1 MSYMILLIVSVRRI
15 CARKPRQPLAG
26 IVSSALNEIELLP
39 RARTLTLPLVLC
51 MIYLSVIYDFAD
63 RECPQNLCLE
73 ATSARSRLKD
83 AAIGAVDG
91 SRAHGSSAS
100 GRAYAKPSTVA
111 CGCEGHGPLF
121 ASAVGHRRSRPTLL
135 PLQGNVRAL
144 LCQLTEK
151 GTTNRVA
158 RAHLGGLR

>member
-26 IVSSALNEIELLP
+26 IVGSALNEIELLP

-91 SRAHGSSAS
+91 SRDRGCYAS
-100 GRAYAKPSTVA
+100 GRAYAKPSNVA
-111 CGCEGHGPLF
+111 CG
-121 ASAVGHRRSRPTLL
+121 
-135 PLQGNVRAL
+135 
-144 LCQLTEK
+144 
-151 GTTNRVA
+151 
-158 RAHLGGLR
+158 